1 LIRLIFLRTGSPNKK
16 QEGGMAELQTLRR
29 KDILGL
35 EEMSAEEITLILD
48 TARSMREIMQ
58 RKIKKVPTLRGRS
71 VLNLFYEPSTR
82 TKASFELAQKYM
94 SADSVSVAGTS
105 SSLVKGETLKDTV
118 RNVEV
123 MGVECVIMRHPV
135 SGSAQYLARNIEA
148 SVINAGDGMHE
159 HPTQG
164 LLDMF
169 TILEKKG
176 RLEKLKVVIV
186 GDIRHSRVARSN
198 MWGLRKMGADVVV
211 CGPPTLMP
219 PDLNVF
225 GVTYHNRLEEAV
237 ESADVVMALRLQKER
252 QEAGLFPS
260 LREYAK
266 IYGLTEERIQ
276 GAREDVLIM
285 HPGPMNRGVEISSE
299 LADGRR
305 SVVLEQVTGGVA
317 VRMALLYLLLG
328 GVKEE

>member
-1 LIRLIFLRTGSPNKK
+1 
-16 QEGGMAELQTLRR
+16 MQTLRR

-123 MGVECVIMRHPV
+123 MGIECVIMRHPV
-135 SGSAQYLARNIEA
+135 SGSTAYLARNIEA

-169 TILEKKG
+169 TMLDKKG
-176 RLEKLKVVIV
+176 RLENLKVVIV

-198 MWGLRKMGADVVV
+198 IWGLQKMGAKVTVS
-211 CGPPTLMP
+211 GPRTLMP
-219 PDLNVF
+219 VDLQVF
-225 GVTYHNRLEEAV
+225 GVEYTPFLEEAV
-237 ESADVVMALRLQKER
+237 EEADVIMALRLQKER
-252 QEAGLFPS
+252 QEGGLFPS
-260 LREYAK
+260 LREYSEL
-266 IYGLTEERIQ
+266 YGLTTNRIA
-276 GAREDVLIM
+276 GAKEDVLIM

-299 LADGRR
+299 IADSPR
-305 SVVLEQVTGGVA
+305 SVILEQVTSGVA

-328 GVKEE
+328 GTKEE

>member
-1 LIRLIFLRTGSPNKK
+1 
-16 QEGGMAELQTLRR
+16 MQTLRR

-35 EEMSAEEITLILD
+35 EEISAEEINLILE
-48 TARSMREIMQ
+48 TARSMREIMR

-94 SADSVSVAGTS
+94 SSDSVSIAGSS

-118 RNVEV
+118 RNVEI
-123 MGVECVIMRHPV
+123 MGIECVIMRHPV
-135 SGSAQYLARNIEA
+135 SGSSHYLARNVEA

-169 TILEKKG
+169 TIWEKKG
-176 RLEKLKVVIV
+176 RLEELKVAIV

-198 MWGLRKMGADVVV
+198 LWGLKKMGAEVVV
-211 CGPPTLMP
+211 SGPPTLMP
-219 PDLNVF
+219 PDLDVF
-225 GVTYHNRLEEAV
+225 GVKYYHDLAEAI
-237 ESADVVMALRLQKER
+237 EGTDVVMALRLQKER
-252 QEAGLFPS
+252 QESGLFPS
-260 LREYAK
+260 MREYAEL
-266 IYGLTEERIQ
+266 YGLTPQKI
-276 GAREDVLIM
+276 ARAGEDLLIM
-285 HPGPMNRGVEISSE
+285 HPGPMNRGIEISSE
-299 LADGRR
+299 LADSPR
-305 SVVLEQVTGGVA
+305 SVILEQAASGVA

-328 GVKEE
+328 GTKEQ

>member
-1 LIRLIFLRTGSPNKK
+1 
-16 QEGGMAELQTLRR
+16 MQTLRR

-35 EEMSAEEITLILD
+35 EEMSAEEITLILE
-48 TARSMREIMQ
+48 TARSMREIIQ
-58 RKIKKVPTLRGRS
+58 RKIKKVPTLRGRT

-123 MGVECVIMRHPV
+123 MGIECVIMRHPV
-135 SGSAQYLARNIEA
+135 SGSANYLARNVEA

-169 TILEKKG
+169 TILDKKG
-176 RLEKLKVVIV
+176 RLEELKVVIV

-198 MWGLRKMGADVVV
+198 MWGLQKMGAEVVV
-211 CGPPTLMP
+211 SGPPTLMP
-219 PDLNVF
+219 PDLKAF
-225 GVTYHNRLEEAV
+225 GVKYCPDLEEAV
-237 ESADVVMALRLQKER
+237 EEADVVMALRLQKER
-252 QEAGLFPS
+252 QEGGLFPT
-260 LREYAK
+260 LREYAE
-266 IYGLTEERIQ
+266 IYGLTSRSVVK
-276 GAREDVLIM
+276 AKDDLLIM
-285 HPGPMNRGVEISSE
+285 HPGPINRGVEISSE
-299 LADGRR
+299 LADSPR

-317 VRMALLYLLLG
+317 VRMALLYLLMG

>member
-1 LIRLIFLRTGSPNKK
+1 
-16 QEGGMAELQTLRR
+16 MQTLRR

-94 SADSVSVAGTS
+94 SSDSVSVAGTS

-123 MGVECVIMRHPV
+123 MGIECVVMRHPV
-135 SGSAQYLARNIEA
+135 SGSTAYLARNVEA

-169 TILEKKG
+169 TILDKKG
-176 RLEKLKVVIV
+176 RLENLKVVIV

-198 MWGLRKMGADVVV
+198 IWGLQKMGAKVVV
-211 CGPPTLMP
+211 SGPRTLMP
-219 PDLNVF
+219 FDLDVF
-225 GVTYHNRLEEAV
+225 GVEYSPFMEEAV
-237 ESADVVMALRLQKER
+237 EDADVVMALRLQKER
-252 QEAGLFPS
+252 QEGGLFPS
-260 LREYAK
+260 LREYSEL
-266 IYGLTEERIQ
+266 YGLTTGRV
-276 GAREDVLIM
+276 ARAKEDVLIM

-299 LADGRR
+299 IADGPR
-305 SVVLEQVTGGVA
+305 SVILEQVTSGVA

-328 GVKEE
+328 GTKEE

>member
-1 LIRLIFLRTGSPNKK
+1 
-16 QEGGMAELQTLRR
+16 MQTLRR

-35 EEMSAEEITLILD
+35 EEMSAEEITLILE

-94 SADSVSVAGTS
+94 SSDAVSVAGSS

-135 SGSAQYLARNIEA
+135 SGSSHYLARSVEA

-169 TILEKKG
+169 TIWENKG
-176 RLEKLKVVIV
+176 RLEELKVVIV

-198 MWGLRKMGADVVV
+198 LWGLQKMGAEVMVA
-211 CGPPTLMP
+211 GPPTLMP

-225 GVTYHNRLEEAV
+225 GVKHFTDIEEAV
-237 ESADVVMALRLQKER
+237 EDADVVMALRLQKER
-252 QEAGLFPS
+252 QEGGLFPS
-260 LREYAK
+260 MREYAEL
-266 IYGLTEERIQ
+266 YGLNAKRL
-276 GAREDVLIM
+276 AHAKEDMLIM
-285 HPGPMNRGVEISSE
+285 HPGPINRGIELSSE
-299 LADGRR
+299 LADGPR
-305 SVVLEQVTGGVA
+305 SVVMDQVAAGVA

-328 GVKEE
+328 GTKE

>member
-1 LIRLIFLRTGSPNKK
+1 VQN
-16 QEGGMAELQTLRR
+16 LRR

-35 EEMSAEEITLILD
+35 EEMSAEEITLILE

-118 RNVEV
+118 RNIEV
-123 MGVECVIMRHPV
+123 MGIECVIMRHPV
-135 SGSAQYLARNIEA
+135 SGSASYLARNLEA
-148 SVINAGDGMHE
+148 NVINAGDGMHE

-169 TILEKKG
+169 TILDKKG
-176 RLEKLKVVIV
+176 RLEKLKVTIV

-198 MWGLRKMGADVVV
+198 IWGLKKMGAEVAVS
-211 CGPPTLMP
+211 GPPTLMP
-219 PDLNVF
+219 PDMEDFEIKFEPCLDDAIE
-225 GVTYHNRLEEAV
+225 G
-237 ESADVVMALRLQKER
+237 ADVVMALRLQKER
-252 QEAGLFPS
+252 QEGGLFPT
-260 LREYAK
+260 LREYAEL
-266 IYGLTEERIQ
+266 YGLNSRRVEK
-276 GAREDVLIM
+276 ANEDALIM
-285 HPGPMNRGVEISSE
+285 HPGPINRGVEISSE
-299 LADGRR
+299 LADGPR
-305 SVVLEQVTGGVA
+305 SVVLDQVTSGVA
-317 VRMALLYLLLG
+317 VRMAILYLLLG
-328 GVKEE
+328 GTKEE

>member
-1 LIRLIFLRTGSPNKK
+1 
-16 QEGGMAELQTLRR
+16 LQTLRR

-35 EEMSAEEITLILD
+35 EEMSAEEITLILE

-123 MGVECVIMRHPV
+123 MGIECVIMRHPA
-135 SGSAQYLARNIEA
+135 SGSSHYLAHNVEA

-169 TILEKKG
+169 TILDKKG
-176 RLEKLKVVIV
+176 RLEELKVAIV

-198 MWGLRKMGADVVV
+198 LWGMQKMGAEVVV
-211 CGPPTLMP
+211 AGPPTLMP
-219 PDLNVF
+219 PDLTAF
-225 GVTYHNRLEEAV
+225 GVKAFPNVEEAV
-237 ESADVVMALRLQKER
+237 ENADVVMALRLQKER
-252 QEAGLFPS
+252 QEGGLFPS
-260 LREYAK
+260 LREYSEL
-266 IYGLTEERIQ
+266 YGLTPQRIS
-276 GAREDVLIM
+276 GAKEDVLIM

-299 LADGRR
+299 LADGPR
-305 SVVLEQVTGGVA
+305 SIILEQVTSGVA

-328 GVKEE
+328 GTKEE

>member
-1 LIRLIFLRTGSPNKK
+1 V
-16 QEGGMAELQTLRR
+16 QTLRR

-48 TARSMREIMQ
+48 TARSMREILQ

-94 SADSVSVAGTS
+94 SADSVSVAGSS
-105 SSLVKGETLKDTV
+105 SSLVKGESLKDTV

-135 SGSAQYLARNIEA
+135 SGSSHYLARSVEA

-169 TILEKKG
+169 TIWEKKG
-176 RLEKLKVVIV
+176 HLEELKVVIV

-198 MWGLRKMGADVVV
+198 IWGLTKMGAEVVV
-211 CGPPTLMP
+211 AGPPTLMP
-219 PDLNVF
+219 LDMEGL
-225 GVTYHNRLEEAV
+225 GVKGYHRVEEAV
-237 ESADVVMALRLQKER
+237 EGADVIMALRLQKER
-252 QEAGLFPS
+252 QESGLFPS
-260 LREYAK
+260 LREYADL
-266 IYGLTEERIQ
+266 YGLTPQRIA
-276 GAREDVLIM
+276 GAREDALIM

-299 LADGRR
+299 LADGSR
-305 SVVLEQVTGGVA
+305 SVILKQVTGGVA

-328 GVKEE
+328 GAKEE

>member
-1 LIRLIFLRTGSPNKK
+1 
-16 QEGGMAELQTLRR
+16 MQTLRR

-35 EEMSAEEITLILD
+35 EEMSAEEITLILE

-94 SADSVSVAGTS
+94 SSDAVSVAGTS

-135 SGSAQYLARNIEA
+135 SGSAHYLARNVEA

-169 TILEKKG
+169 TIFENKG
-176 RLEKLKVVIV
+176 RLEELKVVIV

-198 MWGLRKMGADVVV
+198 LWGLQKMGAEVAVA
-211 CGPPTLMP
+211 GPPTLMP
-219 PDLNVF
+219 PDLDVF
-225 GVTYHNRLEEAV
+225 GVKHFTSIEEAV
-237 ESADVVMALRLQKER
+237 ADADVVMALRLQKER
-252 QEAGLFPS
+252 QESGFFPS
-260 LREYAK
+260 MREYAET
-266 IYGLTEERIQ
+266 YGLN
-276 GAREDVLIM
+276 ARRLEHTKEDLLIM
-285 HPGPMNRGVEISSE
+285 HPGPINRGIELSSD
-299 LADGRR
+299 LADGPR
-305 SVVLEQVTGGVA
+305 SVIMDQVAAGVA

-328 GVKEE
+328 GTKE

>member
-1 LIRLIFLRTGSPNKK
+1 V
-16 QEGGMAELQTLRR
+16 QTLRR

-35 EEMSAEEITLILD
+35 EEMSAEEITLILE

-94 SADSVSVAGTS
+94 SSDAVSVAGSS

-135 SGSAQYLARNIEA
+135 SGSSHYLARSVEA

-169 TILEKKG
+169 TIWENKG
-176 RLEKLKVVIV
+176 RLEELKVVII

-198 MWGLRKMGADVVV
+198 LWGLQKMGAEVMVA
-211 CGPPTLMP
+211 GPSTLMP
-219 PDLNVF
+219 PDLDIF
-225 GVTYHNRLEEAV
+225 GVKHFTDIEEAV
-237 ESADVVMALRLQKER
+237 EDADVVMALRLQKER
-252 QEAGLFPS
+252 QEGGLFPS
-260 LREYAK
+260 MREYAEL
-266 IYGLTEERIQ
+266 YGLNAKRLAHTK
-276 GAREDVLIM
+276 EDMLIM
-285 HPGPMNRGVEISSE
+285 HPGPINRGIELSSE
-299 LADGRR
+299 LADGPR
-305 SVVLEQVTGGVA
+305 SVVMDQVAAGVA

-328 GVKEE
+328 GTKE

>member
-1 LIRLIFLRTGSPNKK
+1 
-16 QEGGMAELQTLRR
+16 MQTLRR

-35 EEMSAEEITLILD
+35 EEMSAEEITLILE
-48 TARSMREIMQ
+48 TSRSMREIMQ
-58 RKIKKVPTLRGRS
+58 RKIKKVPTLRGRP

-94 SADSVSVAGTS
+94 SADSVSVAGSS

-118 RNVEV
+118 RNVEI

-135 SGSAQYLARNIEA
+135 SGSSHYLARNVEA

-169 TILEKKG
+169 TIIENKG
-176 RLEKLKVVIV
+176 RLEELKVAIV

-198 MWGLRKMGADVVV
+198 IWGLKKMGAEVVV
-211 CGPPTLMP
+211 SGPTTLMP
-219 PDLNVF
+219 PDIDSF
-225 GVTYHNRLEEAV
+225 GIKAFTDIREAV
-237 ESADVVMALRLQKER
+237 EGADVVMALRLQKER
-252 QEAGLFPS
+252 QESGLFPS
-260 LREYAK
+260 LREYSEL
-266 IYGLTEERIQ
+266 YGLNRDNII
-276 GAREDVLIM
+276 GAKEDALIM

-299 LADGRR
+299 LADSAR
-305 SVVLEQVTGGVA
+305 SVVLEQVAGGVA

-328 GVKEE
+328 GTKEE

>member
-1 LIRLIFLRTGSPNKK
+1 V
-16 QEGGMAELQTLRR
+16 QALRR

-35 EEMSAEEITLILD
+35 EEMSAEEITLILE

-58 RKIKKVPTLRGRS
+58 RKIKKVPTLRGRAI
-71 VLNLFYEPSTR
+71 LNLFYEPSTR

-94 SADSVSVAGTS
+94 SADSVSVAGAS

-135 SGSAQYLARNIEA
+135 SGSAHYLAGNVDA
-148 SVINAGDGMHE
+148 AVINAGDGMHE

-169 TILEKKG
+169 TILDKKG
-176 RLEKLKVVIV
+176 RLEELKVVIV

-198 MWGLRKMGADVVV
+198 IWGLQKMGAEVVV
-211 CGPPTLMP
+211 AGPPTLMP
-219 PDLNVF
+219 PDLEAF
-225 GVTYHNRLEEAV
+225 GIKAYDRVEEAV
-237 ESADVVMALRLQKER
+237 ENADVVMALRLQKER
-252 QEAGLFPS
+252 QESGLFPS
-260 LREYAK
+260 LREYSEL
-266 IYGLTEERIQ
+266 YGLTEKRVS
-276 GAREDVLIM
+276 GAKDDLLIM
-285 HPGPMNRGVEISSE
+285 HPGPINRGVEISSS
-299 LADGRR
+299 LADSPR
-305 SVVLEQVTGGVA
+305 SAVLDQVTGGVA

-328 GVKEE
+328 GTKEE

>member
-1 LIRLIFLRTGSPNKK
+1 M
-16 QEGGMAELQTLRR
+16 QALRR

-35 EEMSAEEITLILD
+35 EEMSAEEITLVLD
-48 TARSMREIMQ
+48 TARSMRGIIQ
-58 RKIKKVPTLRGRS
+58 RKIKKVPTLRGRT

-135 SGSAQYLARNIEA
+135 SGAAHYLARSVEA

-169 TILEKKG
+169 TIWEKKG
-176 RLEKLKVVIV
+176 RIEGLKVVIV

-198 MWGLRKMGADVVV
+198 IWGLKKMGARVVIS
-211 CGPPTLMP
+211 GPPTLMP
-219 PDLNVF
+219 PDRAEL
-225 GVTYHNRLEEAV
+225 GVDYCPVVEEAV
-237 ESADVVMALRLQKER
+237 EGADVVMALRLQKER
-252 QEAGLFPS
+252 QESGLFPS
-260 LREYAK
+260 LREYAEL
-266 IYGLTEERIQ
+266 YGLNARRLA
-276 GAREDVLIM
+276 GAGENLLVM
-285 HPGPMNRGVEISSE
+285 HPGPINRGIEISSE
-299 LADGRR
+299 LADGPQ
-305 SVVLEQVTGGVA
+305 SVILEQVTSGVA

>member
-1 LIRLIFLRTGSPNKK
+1 MRADNKALNEEVFL
-16 QEGGMAELQTLRR
+16 QVQALRR

-35 EEMSAEEITLILD
+35 EEMSAEEITFILE
-48 TARSMREIMQ
+48 TARSMQEIIQ
-58 RKIKKVPTLRGRS
+58 RPIKKVPTLRGRP

-135 SGSAQYLARNIEA
+135 SGSTHYLARNVEA

-164 LLDMF
+164 LLDML
-169 TILEKKG
+169 TIWEKKG
-176 RLEKLKVVIV
+176 RLEELKVVIV
-186 GDIRHSRVARSN
+186 GDVRHSRVARSN
-198 MWGLRKMGADVVV
+198 IWGLKKMGAEVVV
-211 CGPPTLMP
+211 AGPPTLMP
-219 PDLNVF
+219 PDLGAFDVKAF
-225 GVTYHNRLEEAV
+225 TCIEEAV
-237 ESADVVMALRLQKER
+237 EEADVIMALRLQKER
-252 QEAGLFPS
+252 QESGLFPS
-260 LREYAK
+260 LREYAEL
-266 IYGLTEERIQ
+266 YGLTLKRV
-276 GAREDVLIM
+276 APAKDDVLIM
-285 HPGPMNRGVEISSE
+285 HPGPINRGIEISSE
-299 LADGRR
+299 LADGPG
-305 SVVLEQVTGGVA
+305 SVVLDQVTAGVA

-328 GVKEE
+328 GTKE

>member
-1 LIRLIFLRTGSPNKK
+1 
-16 QEGGMAELQTLRR
+16 MQTLRR

-123 MGVECVIMRHPV
+123 MGIECVIMRHPV
-135 SGSAQYLARNIEA
+135 SGSTAYLARNVEA

-169 TILEKKG
+169 TILDKKG
-176 RLEKLKVVIV
+176 RLENLKVVIV

-198 MWGLRKMGADVVV
+198 IWGLQKMGAKVIVS
-211 CGPPTLMP
+211 GPRTLMP
-219 PDLNVF
+219 FDLDVF
-225 GVTYHNRLEEAV
+225 GVEYIPFLEEAV
-237 ESADVVMALRLQKER
+237 EEADVVMALRLQKER
-252 QEAGLFPS
+252 QEGGLFPS
-260 LREYAK
+260 LREYSEL
-266 IYGLTEERIQ
+266 YGLTTDRI
-276 GAREDVLIM
+276 ARAKEDVLIM

-299 LADGRR
+299 IADGPR
-305 SVVLEQVTGGVA
+305 SVILEQVTSGVA

-328 GVKEE
+328 GTKEE

>member
-1 LIRLIFLRTGSPNKK
+1 
-16 QEGGMAELQTLRR
+16 MQTLRR

-35 EEMSAEEITLILD
+35 EEISAEEINLILE

-118 RNVEV
+118 RNVEI
-123 MGVECVIMRHPV
+123 MGIECVIMRHPV
-135 SGSAQYLARNIEA
+135 SGSSHYLAKNVEA

-169 TILEKKG
+169 TIWEKKG
-176 RLEKLKVVIV
+176 RLEKLKIAIV

-198 MWGLRKMGADVVV
+198 LWGLQKMGAEVVV
-211 CGPPTLMP
+211 VGPPTLMP
-219 PDLNVF
+219 PDLAVF
-225 GVTYHNRLEEAV
+225 GVKHFVDIEEAV
-237 ESADVVMALRLQKER
+237 ENADVVMALRLQKER
-252 QEAGLFPS
+252 QESGLFPS
-260 LREYAK
+260 MREYAEL
-266 IYGLTEERIQ
+266 YGVTAQRITR
-276 GAREDVLIM
+276 AKDDLLIM
-285 HPGPMNRGVEISSE
+285 HPGPINRGIEISSE
-299 LADGRR
+299 LADSPQ
-305 SVVLEQVTGGVA
+305 SVVLEQAASGVA
-317 VRMALLYLLLG
+317 IRMALLYLLLG
-328 GVKEE
+328 GIKE

>member
-1 LIRLIFLRTGSPNKK
+1 M
-16 QEGGMAELQTLRR
+16 QALRR

-35 EEMSAEEITLILD
+35 EEMSAEEITLILE
-48 TARSMREIMQ
+48 TARSMKEIMQ

-118 RNVEV
+118 RNVEI

-135 SGSAQYLARNIEA
+135 SGSSQYLARNVEA

-176 RLEKLKVVIV
+176 RLEELKVVIV

-198 MWGLRKMGADVVV
+198 IWGLQKMGAEVVV
-211 CGPPTLMP
+211 AGPPTLMP
-219 PDLNVF
+219 PDLDVF
-225 GVTYHNRLEEAV
+225 KVSAFSRVEEAV
-237 ESADVVMALRLQKER
+237 ENADVIMALRLQKER
-252 QEAGLFPS
+252 QECGLFPS
-260 LREYAK
+260 LREYAEL
-266 IYGLTEERIQ
+266 YGLTAPRIA

-285 HPGPMNRGVEISSE
+285 HPGPMNRGVEISSD
-299 LADGRR
+299 LADGPH
-305 SVVLEQVTGGVA
+305 SVVLEQVAGGVA

-328 GVKEE
+328 GTKEE

>member
-1 LIRLIFLRTGSPNKK
+1 MQK
-16 QEGGMAELQTLRR
+16 LRR
-29 KDILGL
+29 KDILSL

-48 TARSMREIMQ
+48 TARSMREIIQ

-123 MGVECVIMRHPV
+123 MGVECVIIRHPV
-135 SGSAQYLARNIEA
+135 SGSAHYLAGNIEA

-169 TILEKKG
+169 TIMEKKG
-176 RLEKLKVVIV
+176 RLENLKVVIV

-198 MWGLRKMGADVVV
+198 MWGLSKMGAEVSV

-219 PDLNVF
+219 PDLDPF
-225 GVTYHNRLEEAV
+225 GVSYYDQLEEAV
-237 ESADVVMALRLQKER
+237 EDADVVMALRLQKER
-252 QEAGLFPS
+252 QAAGLFPS
-260 LREYAK
+260 MREYAEL
-266 IYGLTEERIQ
+266 YGLSELRIKK
-276 GAREDVLIM
+276 AKKEVMIM
-285 HPGPMNRGVEISSE
+285 HPGPINRGVEISSE

-305 SVVLEQVTGGVA
+305 SVVLDQVTGGVA
-317 VRMALLYLLLG
+317 VRMALLYLLMG
-328 GVKEE
+328 GTKEE

>member
-1 LIRLIFLRTGSPNKK
+1 
-16 QEGGMAELQTLRR
+16 MQTLRR

-35 EEMSAEEITLILD
+35 EEMSAEEITLILE

-123 MGVECVIMRHPV
+123 MGIECVIMRHPV
-135 SGSAQYLARNIEA
+135 SGSSHYLAHNVEA

-169 TILEKKG
+169 TILDKKG
-176 RLEKLKVVIV
+176 RLEELKVAIV

-198 MWGLRKMGADVVV
+198 LWGMQKMGAEVVV
-211 CGPPTLMP
+211 AGPPTLMP
-219 PDLNVF
+219 PDLTAF
-225 GVTYHNRLEEAV
+225 GVKAFSNVEEAV
-237 ESADVVMALRLQKER
+237 ENADVVMALRMQKER
-252 QEAGLFPS
+252 QEGGLFPS
-260 LREYAK
+260 LREYSELF
-266 IYGLTEERIQ
+266 GLTPQRIS
-276 GAREDVLIM
+276 GAKEDVLIM

-299 LADGRR
+299 LADGPR
-305 SVVLEQVTGGVA
+305 SIILEQVTSGVA

-328 GVKEE
+328 GTKEE

>member
-1 LIRLIFLRTGSPNKK
+1 V
-16 QEGGMAELQTLRR
+16 QALRR

-35 EEMSAEEITLILD
+35 EEMSAEEITLILE
-48 TARSMREIMQ
+48 TARSMKEIMQ

-118 RNVEV
+118 RNVEI

-135 SGSAQYLARNIEA
+135 SGSSQYLARSVEA

-176 RLEKLKVVIV
+176 RLEELKVVIV

-198 MWGLRKMGADVVV
+198 IWGLQKMGAEVVV
-211 CGPPTLMP
+211 AGPPTLMP
-219 PDLNVF
+219 PDLDVF
-225 GVTYHNRLEEAV
+225 KVSAFSRVEEAV
-237 ESADVVMALRLQKER
+237 ENADVIMALRLQKER
-252 QEAGLFPS
+252 QEGGLFPS
-260 LREYAK
+260 LREYAEL
-266 IYGLTEERIQ
+266 YGLTAPRIA

-285 HPGPMNRGVEISSE
+285 HPGPMNRGIEISSD
-299 LADGRR
+299 LADGPH
-305 SVVLEQVTGGVA
+305 SVVLEQVAGGVA

-328 GVKEE
+328 GTKEE

>member
-1 LIRLIFLRTGSPNKK
+1 
-16 QEGGMAELQTLRR
+16 MQTLRR

-48 TARSMREIMQ
+48 TARSMREIIQ

-71 VLNLFYEPSTR
+71 MINLFYEPSTR

-94 SADSVSVAGTS
+94 SSDPISVGGSS

-118 RNVEV
+118 RNLE
-123 MGVECVIMRHPV
+123 MMNIDCVVMRHPV
-135 SGSAQYLARNIEA
+135 SGSAHYLARNVDI

-169 TILEKKG
+169 TILDKKG
-176 RLEKLKVVIV
+176 RLEELKVVIV

-198 MWGLRKMGADVVV
+198 IWGLQKMGAEVVV
-211 CGPPTLMP
+211 AGPPTLMP
-219 PDLNVF
+219 PDLEVF
-225 GVTYHNRLEEAV
+225 GVKYSPQIEDAIGD
-237 ESADVVMALRLQKER
+237 ADVVMALRLQKER
-252 QEAGLFPS
+252 QEGGLFPT
-260 LREYAK
+260 LREYAEL
-266 IYGLTEERIQ
+266 YGLSPQRV
-276 GAREDVLIM
+276 AHAKDDVLIM

-299 LADGRR
+299 VADGPR
-305 SVVLEQVTGGVA
+305 SVILEQVTSGVA
-317 VRMALLYLLLG
+317 VRMAILYLLLG
-328 GVKEE
+328 GTKEE